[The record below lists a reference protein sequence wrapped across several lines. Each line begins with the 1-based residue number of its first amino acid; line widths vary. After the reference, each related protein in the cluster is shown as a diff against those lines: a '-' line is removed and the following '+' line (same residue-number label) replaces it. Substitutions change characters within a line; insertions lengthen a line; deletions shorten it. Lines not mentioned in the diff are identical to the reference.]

1 MGACATTAGPRMA
14 QATGHRG
21 ADCDPLHAA
30 PNGPET
36 PPRHG
41 WYQATR
47 DQAPPPT
54 PIPIVWLSP
63 QGRGAPETCQS
74 KNSKRRPGGP
84 VGWDYPDGIPIGG
97 EAPRKLA
104 KVKIQSKAKQNKSN
118 QSCKAMN
125 EGSPA
130 ARFVKT
136 ASKNTR

>member
-1 MGACATTAGPRMA
+1 VIPSTRAQTDPKLPQATAGTKP
-14 QATGHRG
+14 
-21 ADCDPLHAA
+21 
-30 PNGPET
+30 PET
-36 PPRHG
+36 KP
-41 WYQATR
+41 
-47 DQAPPPT
+47 PPPT